1 MDPVK
6 LEFFLDKWDILVG
19 LLGFGFS
26 IALVVVVIAA
36 GFKLGIRLWPYILVI
51 GFLAYMF
58 M

>member
-1 MDPVK
+1 ME
-6 LEFFLDKWDILVG
+6 LEVILDKWDILVG